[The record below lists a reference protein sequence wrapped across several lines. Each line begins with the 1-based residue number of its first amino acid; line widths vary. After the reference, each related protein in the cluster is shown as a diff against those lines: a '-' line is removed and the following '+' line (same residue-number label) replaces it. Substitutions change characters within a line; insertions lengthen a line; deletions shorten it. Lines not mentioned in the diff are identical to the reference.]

1 MRTGI
6 KFSSGIKA
14 VIVYYSWCPT
24 SLPEGG
30 ALTYGMRRS
39 GPFKSMRFAAYRHF
53 EKVEKVTGKVSL
65 SHHLLIFVISR
76 PTSEAAICDTV
87 PFSCREGAGS
97 NDLSPPPS
105 RIRYMQTCLRYVP
118 RHPCPGNPSGRC
130 RLSLPFSVTFR
141 RWDLLFPKECE
152 ECGRKGRS
160 ATAANRGKWCRCGK
174 G

>member
-65 SHHLLIFVISR
+65 SHHLLEFVICKPVSDTSLASLVRETHPEGGIYSFLRSR
-76 PTSEAAICDTV
+76 RNSRKCDSFGRGRTGYCAFHV
-87 PFSCREGAGS
+87 FWMVFIAVTPLEGVG
-97 NDLSPPPS
+97 L
-105 RIRYMQTCLRYVP
+105 MQ
-118 RHPCPGNPSGRC
+118 
-130 RLSLPFSVTFR
+130 
-141 RWDLLFPKECE
+141 
-152 ECGRKGRS
+152 
-160 ATAANRGKWCRCGK
+160 
-174 G
+174 